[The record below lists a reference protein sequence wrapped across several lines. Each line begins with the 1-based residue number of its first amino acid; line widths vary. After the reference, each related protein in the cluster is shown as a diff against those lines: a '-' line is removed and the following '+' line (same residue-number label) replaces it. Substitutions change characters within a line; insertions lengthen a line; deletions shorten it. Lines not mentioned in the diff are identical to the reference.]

1 MKESLN
7 NVKTIQ
13 YNIFGLIQLRN
24 VDLHI
29 FAGQYNTKGCERLF
43 LETFLG
49 LNFATN
55 KKFP

>member
-24 VDLHI
+24 VDLHL
-29 FAGQYNTKGCERLF
+29 FAGQYNAKGCGRLF
-43 LETFLG
+43 LGTFLG